1 MENVLQLLTVT
12 YPFIL
17 AIVALILIIKS
28 VVLVGGR
35 ELAVV
40 ERRYFGKMMPQGRVI
55 AQANEI
61 GIQARTL
68 GPGLHFLIPF
78 LYAAKKYSF
87 TFIAENEIGL
97 IESIDGDPVP
107 PGKIFA
113 KVVRGHNSFQD
124 GENFLRNG
132 GQKGPQIEILP
143 PGVYRINPV
152 LFAIRKLPAIFIDKG
167 KIGIITAMDGEP
179 IPAGRLLAKKIEGH
193 SAFENG
199 EMFLNNKG
207 QKGPQIEVLLPG
219 TYRINTDLFHVEIH
233 DATVIPANKVGLLP
247 HLTVNRYPMQNMLQ
261 NRLPGITIFR
271 TLPNSLAQAVS
282 AARSLMF

>member
-1 MENVLQLLTVT
+1 MENLLQFL
-12 YPFIL
+12 
-17 AIVALILIIKS
+17 IVAYPYIAALIILIFVFKS

-40 ERRYFGKMMPQGRVI
+40 ERRYFGKKMPQGRVI

-107 PGKIFA
+107 PGNIFA

-124 GENFLRNG
+124 G
-132 GQKGPQIEILP
+132 
-143 PGVYRINPV
+143 
-152 LFAIRKLPAIFIDKG
+152 
-167 KIGIITAMDGEP
+167 
-179 IPAGRLLAKKIEGH
+179 
-193 SAFENG
+193 
-199 EMFLNNKG
+199 
-207 QKGPQIEVLLPG
+207 
-219 TYRINTDLFHVEIH
+219 
-233 DATVIPANKVGLLP
+233 
-247 HLTVNRYPMQNMLQ
+247 
-261 NRLPGITIFR
+261 
-271 TLPNSLAQAVS
+271 
-282 AARSLMF
+282 